1 MKQKPRWTLEMLT
14 ASLAVLCGLLVL
26 VLLIQRPTAW
36 LALLA
41 LVVLWG
47 VVVVLFRCQLRKWVA
62 RWMCGGSFEGSKL
75 QFSLEPLSQ
84 PAALLSGETVL
95 WYNAQFRTRL
105 LNGQDAL
112 VNRVQKVLPGLDLQQ
127 CRKQEGQLLT
137 LADGMWSV
145 HSSTVPGDAESM
157 TLLVLNEETALRKV
171 EAEYKASRP
180 GYLVFLVDGYDDV
193 FGDMLDSERARLL
206 EGINRTLEDMI
217 GRGSGFLRRVASGRY
232 IAVVEERQMEQFAN
246 RGYDVLDKI
255 RALDPS
261 VNLSLSIGI
270 GRGAKTLREAQD
282 MAVQALDM
290 AQGRGGDQAAEMTP
304 DGFTFYG
311 GVSHG
316 VEKRSKV
323 RSRIVADQL
332 VKLIKE
338 ADHVVIMGHR
348 MSDLD
353 AIGSA
358 EGVLRICKICD
369 VPAVIAV
376 RRDATLAGSLIDAL
390 CRAGQKDD
398 FIDPKDALPI
408 ISKRTLCIVVDTY
421 QVGLVESKDILE
433 KCGKVAVIDHHRKG
447 VGYIENPA
455 LVCHEPYSSSASE
468 LVTELLQYV
477 GERDDK
483 PNRVEAEGLLSGI
496 MLDTRD
502 FTLHTGVRTFEAA
515 AALRRYGAETER
527 VRQLFD
533 VTMVEYN
540 AKADL
545 VEKARMYKNCAISV
559 SGEVAPEARVAIAQA
574 ANDLLTIQGVDASF
588 VAVQVGTG
596 VNISARSLG
605 AVNVQVIMESLGGG
619 GHQTMAAAQLK
630 HITPEAARARIE
642 GAIDKY
648 YASQKKGRCRRK
660 INGTERITPMKQYD
674 YLIVGAGLYGAVF
687 AQEAKKAGKKCLVI
701 DKRSHIAGNIYT
713 EPVEGINVHRYGAHI
728 FHTNN
733 KAVWQYV
740 NQFAEFNRY
749 TNSPVANYH
758 GEIYNLPFNMNTFNK
773 MWGVV
778 TPAEAKAKIE
788 EQKKEA
794 GITDP
799 QNLEEQAIS
808 LVGTDIYEKL
818 IKGYT
823 GKQWGRPCTEL
834 PAFIIKRLPV
844 RFTYDDNYFNAL
856 YQGIP
861 NGGYTA
867 MVEKMLDGT
876 EVRLNVDYL
885 ADRENLNA
893 LAEKVVYTGPVD
905 AYFGY
910 RLGAL
915 QYRSV
920 RFETEVLDTDNYQ
933 GNAVV
938 NYTDAE
944 TPYTRIIEHKH
955 FEFGTQPKTV
965 ISREYSAEWK
975 KGDEPYYPVNDEK
988 NGALY
993 AEYKKLA
1000 DAEPGVI
1007 FGGRLGEYKYYD
1019 MDKVIEV
1026 ALDVAAKELK

>member
-1 MKQKPRWTLEMLT
+1 MLT
-14 ASLAVLCGLLVL
+14 ACLAILCVLLML
-26 VLLIQRPTAW
+26 VLLVQRPAIW
-36 LALLA
+36 PV
-41 LVVLWG
+41 LVVLAAAWCIG
-47 VVVVLFRCQLRKWVA
+47 MGLFRYRLRSQLA
-62 RWMCGGSFEGSKL
+62 RWVCGGDFTKSKTK
-75 QFSLEPLSQ
+75 FSLEPLSQ
-84 PAALLSGETVL
+84 PVVLLSGETVL
-95 WYNAQFRTRL
+95 WYNDQFRQRML
-105 LNGQDAL
+105 GGQDLL
-112 VNRVQKVLPGLDLQQ
+112 VSRVQKVIPGLDLQQ
-127 CRKQEGQLLT
+127 ARTQEGQQLT
-137 LADGMWSV
+137 LADGVWSA
-145 HSSTVPGDAESM
+145 HSSTVPGDAETM
-157 TLLVLNEETALRKV
+157 TLVVFNEETALRRV

-193 FGDMLDSERARLL
+193 FSDMLDSERARLL
-206 EGINRTLEDMI
+206 EGINRVLEEMI
-217 GRGSGFLRRVASGRY
+217 GRGTGFLRRVASGRY
-232 IAVVEERQMEQFAN
+232 IAVVEERQLEQFAK

-376 RRDATLAGSLIDAL
+376 RRDATLASSLINAL
-390 CRAGQKDD
+390 VAAGQEDD
-398 FIDPKDALPI
+398 FIDPKGALPI

-421 QVGLVESKDILE
+421 QVNLVESKEILE

-447 VGYIENPA
+447 VGFIENPA

-483 PNRVEAEGLLSGI
+483 PNRVEAEGLLAGI

-545 VEKARMYKNCAISV
+545 VEAAQMYKNCAVSV
-559 SGEVAPEARVAIAQA
+559 SGEVPPEARVAIAQA
-574 ANDLLTIQGVDASF
+574 ANDLLTIQNVEASF

-630 HITPEAARARIE
+630 HITPEAARARIQT
-642 GAIDKY
+642 AIDQY
-648 YASQKKGRCRRK
+648 RESQKK
-660 INGTERITPMKQYD
+660 TSSE
-674 YLIVGAGLYGAVF
+674 
-687 AQEAKKAGKKCLVI
+687 
-701 DKRSHIAGNIYT
+701 
-713 EPVEGINVHRYGAHI
+713 
-728 FHTNN
+728 
-733 KAVWQYV
+733 
-740 NQFAEFNRY
+740 
-749 TNSPVANYH
+749 
-758 GEIYNLPFNMNTFNK
+758 
-773 MWGVV
+773 
-778 TPAEAKAKIE
+778 
-788 EQKKEA
+788 
-794 GITDP
+794 
-799 QNLEEQAIS
+799 
-808 LVGTDIYEKL
+808 
-818 IKGYT
+818 
-823 GKQWGRPCTEL
+823 
-834 PAFIIKRLPV
+834 
-844 RFTYDDNYFNAL
+844 
-856 YQGIP
+856 
-861 NGGYTA
+861 
-867 MVEKMLDGT
+867 
-876 EVRLNVDYL
+876 
-885 ADRENLNA
+885 
-893 LAEKVVYTGPVD
+893 
-905 AYFGY
+905 
-910 RLGAL
+910 
-915 QYRSV
+915 
-920 RFETEVLDTDNYQ
+920 
-933 GNAVV
+933 
-938 NYTDAE
+938 
-944 TPYTRIIEHKH
+944 
-955 FEFGTQPKTV
+955 
-965 ISREYSAEWK
+965 
-975 KGDEPYYPVNDEK
+975 
-988 NGALY
+988 
-993 AEYKKLA
+993 A
-1000 DAEPGVI
+1000 DAEP
-1007 FGGRLGEYKYYD
+1007 KKKD
-1019 MDKVIEV
+1019 TQP
-1026 ALDVAAKELK
+1026 

>member
-1 MKQKPRWTLEMLT
+1 MKHKPRWTLEMLT
-14 ASLAVLCGLLVL
+14 VSLAVLCALLTL
-26 VLLIQRPTAW
+26 ALLFQRPGIW
-36 LALLA
+36 VVLLA
-41 LVVLWG
+41 LVILWG
-47 VVVVLFRCQLRKWVA
+47 VCMVMFRYKLR
-62 RWMCGGSFEGSKL
+62 RWMAQWVCGGTFEKSKTR
-75 QFSLEPLSQ
+75 FSLEQLSQ

-95 WYNAQFRTRL
+95 WYNEQFRVRILGGVDVLTS
-105 LNGQDAL
+105 
-112 VNRVQKVLPGLDLQQ
+112 RVQKVLPGLDLQQ
-127 CRKQEGQLLT
+127 CRQQSGQLLT
-137 LADGMWSV
+137 FSDGAWSV

-157 TLLVLNEETALRKV
+157 TLLVLNEETALRRI

-206 EGINRTLEDMI
+206 EGINRILEDMI
-217 GRGSGFLRRVASGRY
+217 GRGNGFLRRVASGRY

-323 RSRIVADQL
+323 RSRFVADQL
-332 VKLIKE
+332 VKLITE

-390 CRAGQKDD
+390 CAAGQRDD

-408 ISKRTLCIVVDTY
+408 ISKHTLCIVVDTY
-421 QVGLVESKDILE
+421 QVGLVESKEILE

-496 MLDTRD
+496 MLDTQD

-540 AKADL
+540 AKSAL
-545 VEKARMYKNCAISV
+545 VEAAKMYRNCAISV
-559 SGEVAPEARVAIAQA
+559 GSEVPPEARVAVAQA
-574 ANDLLTIQGVDASF
+574 ANDLLRIQGVDASF
-588 VAVQVGTG
+588 VAVQAGSG
-596 VNISARSLG
+596 MNISARSLG

-619 GHQTMAAAQLK
+619 GHQTMAAAQLR
-630 HITPEAARARIE
+630 HITAQAARARIE
-642 GAIDKY
+642 TAIDNY
-648 YASQKKGRCRRK
+648 YASQKKS
-660 INGTERITPMKQYD
+660 
-674 YLIVGAGLYGAVF
+674 AV
-687 AQEAKKAGKKCLVI
+687 E
-701 DKRSHIAGNIYT
+701 D
-713 EPVEGINVHRYGAHI
+713 
-728 FHTNN
+728 N
-733 KAVWQYV
+733 K
-740 NQFAEFNRY
+740 
-749 TNSPVANYH
+749 H
-758 GEIYNLPFNMNTFNK
+758 
-773 MWGVV
+773 
-778 TPAEAKAKIE
+778 
-788 EQKKEA
+788 
-794 GITDP
+794 
-799 QNLEEQAIS
+799 
-808 LVGTDIYEKL
+808 
-818 IKGYT
+818 
-823 GKQWGRPCTEL
+823 
-834 PAFIIKRLPV
+834 
-844 RFTYDDNYFNAL
+844 
-856 YQGIP
+856 
-861 NGGYTA
+861 
-867 MVEKMLDGT
+867 
-876 EVRLNVDYL
+876 
-885 ADRENLNA
+885 
-893 LAEKVVYTGPVD
+893 
-905 AYFGY
+905 
-910 RLGAL
+910 
-915 QYRSV
+915 
-920 RFETEVLDTDNYQ
+920 
-933 GNAVV
+933 
-938 NYTDAE
+938 
-944 TPYTRIIEHKH
+944 
-955 FEFGTQPKTV
+955 
-965 ISREYSAEWK
+965 
-975 KGDEPYYPVNDEK
+975 
-988 NGALY
+988 
-993 AEYKKLA
+993 
-1000 DAEPGVI
+1000 
-1007 FGGRLGEYKYYD
+1007 
-1019 MDKVIEV
+1019 
-1026 ALDVAAKELK
+1026 

>member
-1 MKQKPRWTLEMLT
+1 MLT
-14 ASLAVLCGLLVL
+14 ACLAILCVLLML
-26 VLLIQRPTAW
+26 VLLVQRPAIW
-36 LALLA
+36 PV
-41 LVVLWG
+41 LVVLAAAWCIG
-47 VVVVLFRCQLRKWVA
+47 MGLFRYRLRSQLA
-62 RWMCGGSFEGSKL
+62 RWVCGGDFTKSKTK
-75 QFSLEPLSQ
+75 FSLEPLSQ
-84 PAALLSGETVL
+84 PVVLLSGETVL
-95 WYNAQFRTRL
+95 WYNDQFRQRML
-105 LNGQDAL
+105 GGQDLL
-112 VNRVQKVLPGLDLQQ
+112 VSRVQKVIPGLDLQQ
-127 CRKQEGQLLT
+127 ARTQEGQQLT
-137 LADGMWSV
+137 LADGVWSA
-145 HSSTVPGDAESM
+145 HSSTVPGDAETM
-157 TLLVLNEETALRKV
+157 TLVVFNEETALRRV

-193 FGDMLDSERARLL
+193 FSDMLDSERARLL
-206 EGINRTLEDMI
+206 EGINRVLEEMI
-217 GRGSGFLRRVASGRY
+217 GRGTGCLRRVASGRY
-232 IAVVEERQMEQFAN
+232 IAVVEERQLEQFAK

-376 RRDATLAGSLIDAL
+376 RRDATLASSLINAL
-390 CRAGQKDD
+390 VAAGQEDD
-398 FIDPKDALPI
+398 FIDPKGALPI

-421 QVGLVESKDILE
+421 QVNLVESKEILE

-447 VGYIENPA
+447 VGFIENPA

-483 PNRVEAEGLLSGI
+483 PNRVEAEGLLAGI

-545 VEKARMYKNCAISV
+545 VEAAQMYKNCAVSV
-559 SGEVAPEARVAIAQA
+559 SGEVPPEARVAIAQA
-574 ANDLLTIQGVDASF
+574 ANDLLTIQNVEASF

-630 HITPEAARARIE
+630 HITPEAARARIQT
-642 GAIDKY
+642 AIDQY
-648 YASQKKGRCRRK
+648 RESQKK
-660 INGTERITPMKQYD
+660 T
-674 YLIVGAGLYGAVF
+674 
-687 AQEAKKAGKKCLVI
+687 
-701 DKRSHIAGNIYT
+701 S
-713 EPVEGINVHRYGAHI
+713 
-728 FHTNN
+728 
-733 KAVWQYV
+733 
-740 NQFAEFNRY
+740 
-749 TNSPVANYH
+749 S
-758 GEIYNLPFNMNTFNK
+758 
-773 MWGVV
+773 
-778 TPAEAKAKIE
+778 
-788 EQKKEA
+788 EA
-794 GITDP
+794 G
-799 QNLEEQAIS
+799 
-808 LVGTDIYEKL
+808 
-818 IKGYT
+818 
-823 GKQWGRPCTEL
+823 
-834 PAFIIKRLPV
+834 
-844 RFTYDDNYFNAL
+844 
-856 YQGIP
+856 
-861 NGGYTA
+861 
-867 MVEKMLDGT
+867 
-876 EVRLNVDYL
+876 
-885 ADRENLNA
+885 
-893 LAEKVVYTGPVD
+893 
-905 AYFGY
+905 
-910 RLGAL
+910 
-915 QYRSV
+915 
-920 RFETEVLDTDNYQ
+920 
-933 GNAVV
+933 
-938 NYTDAE
+938 
-944 TPYTRIIEHKH
+944 
-955 FEFGTQPKTV
+955 
-965 ISREYSAEWK
+965 
-975 KGDEPYYPVNDEK
+975 
-988 NGALY
+988 
-993 AEYKKLA
+993 
-1000 DAEPGVI
+1000 AEP
-1007 FGGRLGEYKYYD
+1007 KKKD
-1019 MDKVIEV
+1019 NKP
-1026 ALDVAAKELK
+1026 

>member
-1 MKQKPRWTLEMLT
+1 MLT
-14 ASLAVLCGLLVL
+14 ACLAILCVLLML
-26 VLLIQRPTAW
+26 VLLVQRPAIW
-36 LALLA
+36 PV
-41 LVVLWG
+41 LVVLATAWCIG
-47 VVVVLFRCQLRKWVA
+47 MGLFRYRLRSQLA
-62 RWMCGGSFEGSKL
+62 RWVCGGDFTKSKTK
-75 QFSLEPLSQ
+75 FSLEPLSQ
-84 PAALLSGETVL
+84 PVVLLSGETVL
-95 WYNAQFRTRL
+95 WYNDQFRQRML
-105 LNGQDAL
+105 GGQDLL
-112 VNRVQKVLPGLDLQQ
+112 VSRVQKVIPGLDLQQ
-127 CRKQEGQLLT
+127 ARTQEGQQLT
-137 LADGMWSV
+137 LADGVWSA
-145 HSSTVPGDAESM
+145 HSSTVPGDAETM
-157 TLLVLNEETALRKV
+157 TLVVFNEETALRRV

-193 FGDMLDSERARLL
+193 FSDMLDSERARLL
-206 EGINRTLEDMI
+206 EGINRVLEEMI
-217 GRGSGFLRRVASGRY
+217 GRGTGFLRRVASGRY
-232 IAVVEERQMEQFAN
+232 IAVVEERQLEQFAK

-376 RRDATLAGSLIDAL
+376 RRDATLASSLINAL
-390 CRAGQKDD
+390 VAAGQEDD
-398 FIDPKDALPI
+398 FIDPKGALPI

-421 QVGLVESKDILE
+421 QVNLVESKEILE

-447 VGYIENPA
+447 VGFIENPA

-483 PNRVEAEGLLSGI
+483 PNRVEAEGLLAGI

-545 VEKARMYKNCAISV
+545 VEAAQMYKNCAVSV
-559 SGEVAPEARVAIAQA
+559 SGEVPPEARVAIAQA
-574 ANDLLTIQGVDASF
+574 ANDLLTIQNVEASF

-630 HITPEAARARIE
+630 HITPEAARARIQT
-642 GAIDKY
+642 AIDQY
-648 YASQKKGRCRRK
+648 RESQKK
-660 INGTERITPMKQYD
+660 TSSE
-674 YLIVGAGLYGAVF
+674 
-687 AQEAKKAGKKCLVI
+687 
-701 DKRSHIAGNIYT
+701 
-713 EPVEGINVHRYGAHI
+713 
-728 FHTNN
+728 
-733 KAVWQYV
+733 
-740 NQFAEFNRY
+740 
-749 TNSPVANYH
+749 
-758 GEIYNLPFNMNTFNK
+758 
-773 MWGVV
+773 
-778 TPAEAKAKIE
+778 
-788 EQKKEA
+788 
-794 GITDP
+794 
-799 QNLEEQAIS
+799 
-808 LVGTDIYEKL
+808 
-818 IKGYT
+818 
-823 GKQWGRPCTEL
+823 
-834 PAFIIKRLPV
+834 
-844 RFTYDDNYFNAL
+844 
-856 YQGIP
+856 
-861 NGGYTA
+861 
-867 MVEKMLDGT
+867 
-876 EVRLNVDYL
+876 
-885 ADRENLNA
+885 
-893 LAEKVVYTGPVD
+893 
-905 AYFGY
+905 
-910 RLGAL
+910 
-915 QYRSV
+915 
-920 RFETEVLDTDNYQ
+920 
-933 GNAVV
+933 
-938 NYTDAE
+938 
-944 TPYTRIIEHKH
+944 
-955 FEFGTQPKTV
+955 
-965 ISREYSAEWK
+965 
-975 KGDEPYYPVNDEK
+975 
-988 NGALY
+988 
-993 AEYKKLA
+993 A
-1000 DAEPGVI
+1000 DAEP
-1007 FGGRLGEYKYYD
+1007 KKKD
-1019 MDKVIEV
+1019 NKP
-1026 ALDVAAKELK
+1026 

>member
-1 MKQKPRWTLEMLT
+1 MLT

-376 RRDATLAGSLIDAL
+376 RRDATLAGSLINAL
-390 CRAGQKDD
+390 IAAGQEDD
-398 FIDPKDALPI
+398 FIDPKGALPI
-408 ISKRTLCIVVDTY
+408 ISQRTLCIVVDTY
-421 QVGLVESKDILE
+421 QLGLVESREILE

-447 VGYIENPA
+447 VGFIEKA
-455 LVCHEPYSSSASE
+455 DLVCHEPYASSASE
-468 LVTELLQYV
+468 LVTEFLQYV
-477 GERDDK
+477 GDRDDK
-483 PNRVEAEGLLSGI
+483 PNRIEAEGLLSGI

-515 AALRRYGAETER
+515 AALRRYGAETEH

-533 VTMVEYN
+533 VSMVEYTT
-540 AKADL
+540 KAML
-545 VEKARMYKNCAISV
+545 VSEAQMYRGCAITV

-574 ANDLLTIQGVDASF
+574 ANDLLTIQNVEASF
-588 VAVQVGTG
+588 VAVQVGGG

-605 AVNVQVIMESLGGG
+605 AVNVQVIMEALGGG

-630 HITPEAARARIE
+630 HITPEAARSRIQT
-642 GAIDKY
+642 AIDQY
-648 YASQKKGRCRRK
+648 REAQKKS
-660 INGTERITPMKQYD
+660 
-674 YLIVGAGLYGAVF
+674 GLESG
-687 AQEAKKAGKKCLVI
+687 
-701 DKRSHIAGNIYT
+701 S
-713 EPVEGINVHRYGAHI
+713 
-728 FHTNN
+728 
-733 KAVWQYV
+733 
-740 NQFAEFNRY
+740 
-749 TNSPVANYH
+749 
-758 GEIYNLPFNMNTFNK
+758 
-773 MWGVV
+773 
-778 TPAEAKAKIE
+778 
-788 EQKKEA
+788 EQKKK
-794 GITDP
+794 D
-799 QNLEEQAIS
+799 
-808 LVGTDIYEKL
+808 
-818 IKGYT
+818 
-823 GKQWGRPCTEL
+823 KQ
-834 PAFIIKRLPV
+834 
-844 RFTYDDNYFNAL
+844 
-856 YQGIP
+856 
-861 NGGYTA
+861 
-867 MVEKMLDGT
+867 
-876 EVRLNVDYL
+876 
-885 ADRENLNA
+885 
-893 LAEKVVYTGPVD
+893 
-905 AYFGY
+905 
-910 RLGAL
+910 
-915 QYRSV
+915 
-920 RFETEVLDTDNYQ
+920 
-933 GNAVV
+933 
-938 NYTDAE
+938 
-944 TPYTRIIEHKH
+944 
-955 FEFGTQPKTV
+955 
-965 ISREYSAEWK
+965 
-975 KGDEPYYPVNDEK
+975 
-988 NGALY
+988 
-993 AEYKKLA
+993 
-1000 DAEPGVI
+1000 
-1007 FGGRLGEYKYYD
+1007 
-1019 MDKVIEV
+1019 
-1026 ALDVAAKELK
+1026 

>member
-1 MKQKPRWTLEMLT
+1 MLT
-14 ASLAVLCGLLVL
+14 ACLAILCVLLML
-26 VLLIQRPTAW
+26 VLLVQRPAIW
-36 LALLA
+36 PV
-41 LVVLWG
+41 LVVLATAWCIG
-47 VVVVLFRCQLRKWVA
+47 MGLFRYRLRSQLA
-62 RWMCGGSFEGSKL
+62 RWVCGGDFTKSKTK
-75 QFSLEPLSQ
+75 FSLEPLSQ
-84 PAALLSGETVL
+84 PVVLLSGETVL
-95 WYNAQFRTRL
+95 WYNDQFRQRML
-105 LNGQDAL
+105 GGQDLL
-112 VNRVQKVLPGLDLQQ
+112 VSRVQKVIPGLDLQQ
-127 CRKQEGQLLT
+127 ARTQEGQQLT
-137 LADGMWSV
+137 LADGVWSA
-145 HSSTVPGDAESM
+145 HSSTVPGDAETM
-157 TLLVLNEETALRKV
+157 TLVVFNEETALRRV

-193 FGDMLDSERARLL
+193 FSDMLDSERARLL
-206 EGINRTLEDMI
+206 EGINRVLEEMI
-217 GRGSGFLRRVASGRY
+217 GRGTGFLRRVASGRY
-232 IAVVEERQMEQFAN
+232 IAVVEERQLEQFAK

-376 RRDATLAGSLIDAL
+376 RRDATLASSLINAL
-390 CRAGQKDD
+390 AAAGQEDD
-398 FIDPKDALPI
+398 FIDPKGALPI

-421 QVGLVESKDILE
+421 QVNLVESKEILE

-447 VGYIENPA
+447 VGFIENPA

-483 PNRVEAEGLLSGI
+483 PNRVEAEGLLAGI

-545 VEKARMYKNCAISV
+545 VEAAQMYKNCAVSV
-559 SGEVAPEARVAIAQA
+559 SGEVPPEARVAIAQA
-574 ANDLLTIQGVDASF
+574 ANDLLTIQNVEASF

-630 HITPEAARARIE
+630 HITPEAARARIQT
-642 GAIDKY
+642 AIDQY
-648 YASQKKGRCRRK
+648 RESQKK
-660 INGTERITPMKQYD
+660 TSS
-674 YLIVGAGLYGAVF
+674 
-687 AQEAKKAGKKCLVI
+687 EA
-701 DKRSHIAGNIYT
+701 N
-713 EPVEGINVHRYGAHI
+713 
-728 FHTNN
+728 
-733 KAVWQYV
+733 
-740 NQFAEFNRY
+740 
-749 TNSPVANYH
+749 
-758 GEIYNLPFNMNTFNK
+758 
-773 MWGVV
+773 
-778 TPAEAKAKIE
+778 
-788 EQKKEA
+788 
-794 GITDP
+794 
-799 QNLEEQAIS
+799 
-808 LVGTDIYEKL
+808 
-818 IKGYT
+818 
-823 GKQWGRPCTEL
+823 
-834 PAFIIKRLPV
+834 
-844 RFTYDDNYFNAL
+844 
-856 YQGIP
+856 
-861 NGGYTA
+861 
-867 MVEKMLDGT
+867 
-876 EVRLNVDYL
+876 
-885 ADRENLNA
+885 
-893 LAEKVVYTGPVD
+893 
-905 AYFGY
+905 
-910 RLGAL
+910 
-915 QYRSV
+915 
-920 RFETEVLDTDNYQ
+920 
-933 GNAVV
+933 
-938 NYTDAE
+938 
-944 TPYTRIIEHKH
+944 
-955 FEFGTQPKTV
+955 
-965 ISREYSAEWK
+965 
-975 KGDEPYYPVNDEK
+975 
-988 NGALY
+988 
-993 AEYKKLA
+993 
-1000 DAEPGVI
+1000 AEP
-1007 FGGRLGEYKYYD
+1007 KKKD
-1019 MDKVIEV
+1019 NKP
-1026 ALDVAAKELK
+1026 

>member
-1 MKQKPRWTLEMLT
+1 MLT
-14 ASLAVLCGLLVL
+14 ACLAILCVLLML
-26 VLLIQRPTAW
+26 VLLVQRPAIW
-36 LALLA
+36 PV
-41 LVVLWG
+41 LVVLAAAWCIG
-47 VVVVLFRCQLRKWVA
+47 MGLFRYRLRSQLA
-62 RWMCGGSFEGSKL
+62 RWVCGGDFTKSKTK
-75 QFSLEPLSQ
+75 FSLEPLSQ
-84 PAALLSGETVL
+84 PVVLLSGETVL
-95 WYNAQFRTRL
+95 WYNDQFRQRML
-105 LNGQDAL
+105 GGQDLL
-112 VNRVQKVLPGLDLQQ
+112 VSRVQKVIPGLDLQQ
-127 CRKQEGQLLT
+127 ARTQEGQQLT
-137 LADGMWSV
+137 LADGVWSA
-145 HSSTVPGDAESM
+145 HSSTVPGDAETM
-157 TLLVLNEETALRKV
+157 TLVVFNEETALRRV

-193 FGDMLDSERARLL
+193 FSDMLDSERARLL
-206 EGINRTLEDMI
+206 EGINRVLEEMI
-217 GRGSGFLRRVASGRY
+217 GRGTGFLRRVASGRY
-232 IAVVEERQMEQFAN
+232 IAVVEERQLEQFAK

-376 RRDATLAGSLIDAL
+376 RRDATLASSLINAL
-390 CRAGQKDD
+390 VAAGQEDD
-398 FIDPKDALPI
+398 FIDPKGALPI

-421 QVGLVESKDILE
+421 QVNLVESKEILE

-447 VGYIENPA
+447 VGFIENPA

-483 PNRVEAEGLLSGI
+483 PNRVEAEGLLAGI

-545 VEKARMYKNCAISV
+545 VEAAQMYKNCAVSV
-559 SGEVAPEARVAIAQA
+559 SGEVPPEARVAIAQA
-574 ANDLLTIQGVDASF
+574 ANDLLTIQNVEASF

-630 HITPEAARARIE
+630 HITPEAARARIQT
-642 GAIDKY
+642 AIDQY
-648 YASQKKGRCRRK
+648 RESQKKTSSEA
-660 INGTERITPMKQYD
+660 GTETRKKDKQ
-674 YLIVGAGLYGAVF
+674 
-687 AQEAKKAGKKCLVI
+687 
-701 DKRSHIAGNIYT
+701 S
-713 EPVEGINVHRYGAHI
+713 
-728 FHTNN
+728 
-733 KAVWQYV
+733 
-740 NQFAEFNRY
+740 
-749 TNSPVANYH
+749 
-758 GEIYNLPFNMNTFNK
+758 
-773 MWGVV
+773 
-778 TPAEAKAKIE
+778 
-788 EQKKEA
+788 
-794 GITDP
+794 
-799 QNLEEQAIS
+799 
-808 LVGTDIYEKL
+808 
-818 IKGYT
+818 
-823 GKQWGRPCTEL
+823 
-834 PAFIIKRLPV
+834 
-844 RFTYDDNYFNAL
+844 
-856 YQGIP
+856 
-861 NGGYTA
+861 
-867 MVEKMLDGT
+867 
-876 EVRLNVDYL
+876 
-885 ADRENLNA
+885 
-893 LAEKVVYTGPVD
+893 
-905 AYFGY
+905 
-910 RLGAL
+910 
-915 QYRSV
+915 
-920 RFETEVLDTDNYQ
+920 
-933 GNAVV
+933 
-938 NYTDAE
+938 
-944 TPYTRIIEHKH
+944 
-955 FEFGTQPKTV
+955 
-965 ISREYSAEWK
+965 
-975 KGDEPYYPVNDEK
+975 
-988 NGALY
+988 
-993 AEYKKLA
+993 
-1000 DAEPGVI
+1000 
-1007 FGGRLGEYKYYD
+1007 
-1019 MDKVIEV
+1019 
-1026 ALDVAAKELK
+1026 

>member
-1 MKQKPRWTLEMLT
+1 MLT
-14 ASLAVLCGLLVL
+14 ACLAILCVLLML
-26 VLLIQRPTAW
+26 VLLVQRPAIW
-36 LALLA
+36 PV
-41 LVVLWG
+41 LVVLAAAWCIG
-47 VVVVLFRCQLRKWVA
+47 MGLFRYRLRSQLA
-62 RWMCGGSFEGSKL
+62 RWVCGGDFTKSKTK
-75 QFSLEPLSQ
+75 FSLEPLSQ
-84 PAALLSGETVL
+84 PVVLLSGETVL
-95 WYNAQFRTRL
+95 WYNDQFRQRML
-105 LNGQDAL
+105 GGQDLL
-112 VNRVQKVLPGLDLQQ
+112 VSRVQKVIPGLDLQQ
-127 CRKQEGQLLT
+127 ARTQEGQQLT
-137 LADGMWSV
+137 LADGVWSA
-145 HSSTVPGDAESM
+145 HSSTVPGDAETM
-157 TLLVLNEETALRKV
+157 TLVVFNEETALRRV

-193 FGDMLDSERARLL
+193 FSDMLDSERARLL
-206 EGINRTLEDMI
+206 EGINRVLEEMI
-217 GRGSGFLRRVASGRY
+217 GRGTGFLRRVASGRY
-232 IAVVEERQMEQFAN
+232 IAVVEERQLEQFAK

-376 RRDATLAGSLIDAL
+376 RRDATLASSLINAL
-390 CRAGQKDD
+390 VAAGQEDD
-398 FIDPKDALPI
+398 FIDPKGALPI

-421 QVGLVESKDILE
+421 QVNLVESKEILE

-447 VGYIENPA
+447 VGCIENPA

-483 PNRVEAEGLLSGI
+483 PNRVEAEGLLAGI

-545 VEKARMYKNCAISV
+545 VEAAQMYKNCAVSV
-559 SGEVAPEARVAIAQA
+559 SGEVPPEARVAIAQA
-574 ANDLLTIQGVDASF
+574 ANDLLTIQNVEASF

-630 HITPEAARARIE
+630 HITPEAARARIQT
-642 GAIDKY
+642 AIDQY
-648 YASQKKGRCRRK
+648 RESQKK
-660 INGTERITPMKQYD
+660 TSS
-674 YLIVGAGLYGAVF
+674 
-687 AQEAKKAGKKCLVI
+687 EA
-701 DKRSHIAGNIYT
+701 N
-713 EPVEGINVHRYGAHI
+713 
-728 FHTNN
+728 
-733 KAVWQYV
+733 
-740 NQFAEFNRY
+740 
-749 TNSPVANYH
+749 
-758 GEIYNLPFNMNTFNK
+758 
-773 MWGVV
+773 
-778 TPAEAKAKIE
+778 
-788 EQKKEA
+788 
-794 GITDP
+794 
-799 QNLEEQAIS
+799 
-808 LVGTDIYEKL
+808 
-818 IKGYT
+818 
-823 GKQWGRPCTEL
+823 
-834 PAFIIKRLPV
+834 
-844 RFTYDDNYFNAL
+844 
-856 YQGIP
+856 
-861 NGGYTA
+861 
-867 MVEKMLDGT
+867 
-876 EVRLNVDYL
+876 
-885 ADRENLNA
+885 
-893 LAEKVVYTGPVD
+893 
-905 AYFGY
+905 
-910 RLGAL
+910 
-915 QYRSV
+915 
-920 RFETEVLDTDNYQ
+920 
-933 GNAVV
+933 
-938 NYTDAE
+938 
-944 TPYTRIIEHKH
+944 
-955 FEFGTQPKTV
+955 
-965 ISREYSAEWK
+965 
-975 KGDEPYYPVNDEK
+975 
-988 NGALY
+988 
-993 AEYKKLA
+993 
-1000 DAEPGVI
+1000 AEP
-1007 FGGRLGEYKYYD
+1007 KKKD
-1019 MDKVIEV
+1019 NKP
-1026 ALDVAAKELK
+1026 

>member
-1 MKQKPRWTLEMLT
+1 MLI
-14 ASLAVLCGLLVL
+14 AALAVLCALLVL
-26 VLLIQRPTAW
+26 VLLVQRPAIW
-36 LALLA
+36 PV
-41 LVVLWG
+41 LVVLAVLWFALFG
-47 VVVVLFRCQLRKWVA
+47 VFRYRVRSWVA
-62 RWMCGGSFEGSKL
+62 RWVCGGSFEKSKT

-95 WYNAQFRTRL
+95 WYNTEFRTRL
-105 LNGQDAL
+105 MKGEAL
-112 VNRVQKVLPGLDLQQ
+112 LVPRVQKVLPGLDLQEA
-127 CRKQEGQLLT
+127 RKVSGQLLN
-137 LADGMWSV
+137 LADGVWSA
-145 HSSTVPGDAESM
+145 HSSTVPGEAESM

-193 FGDMLDSERARLL
+193 FSDMLDSERARLL
-206 EGINRTLEDMI
+206 EGINRVLEDMI
-217 GRGSGFLRRVASGRY
+217 GRGTGFLRRVASGRY
-232 IAVVEERQMEQFAN
+232 IAVVEERQLEQFAK

-261 VNLSLSIGI
+261 VNLSISIGI

-353 AIGSA
+353 AIGAA

-376 RRDATLAGSLIDAL
+376 RRDATLAGSLINAL
-390 CRAGQKDD
+390 VAAGQEDD
-398 FIDPKDALPI
+398 FIDPKGALPI
-408 ISKRTLCIVVDTY
+408 ISQRTLCIIVDTY
-421 QVGLVESKDILE
+421 QLGLVESREILE

-447 VGYIENPA
+447 VGFIENPA

-477 GERDDK
+477 GTRDDK

-540 AKADL
+540 AKAAL
-545 VEKARMYKNCAISV
+545 VEAAQMYKGCAISV
-559 SGEVAPEARVAIAQA
+559 GGELAPEARVAVAQA

-630 HITPEAARARIE
+630 HITPEAARARIQT
-642 GAIDKY
+642 AIDQY
-648 YASQKKGRCRRK
+648 RESQKKSAPD
-660 INGTERITPMKQYD
+660 T
-674 YLIVGAGLYGAVF
+674 
-687 AQEAKKAGKKCLVI
+687 KK
-701 DKRSHIAGNIYT
+701 
-713 EPVEGINVHRYGAHI
+713 
-728 FHTNN
+728 
-733 KAVWQYV
+733 
-740 NQFAEFNRY
+740 
-749 TNSPVANYH
+749 
-758 GEIYNLPFNMNTFNK
+758 
-773 MWGVV
+773 
-778 TPAEAKAKIE
+778 
-788 EQKKEA
+788 
-794 GITDP
+794 
-799 QNLEEQAIS
+799 
-808 LVGTDIYEKL
+808 
-818 IKGYT
+818 
-823 GKQWGRPCTEL
+823 
-834 PAFIIKRLPV
+834 
-844 RFTYDDNYFNAL
+844 
-856 YQGIP
+856 
-861 NGGYTA
+861 
-867 MVEKMLDGT
+867 
-876 EVRLNVDYL
+876 
-885 ADRENLNA
+885 
-893 LAEKVVYTGPVD
+893 
-905 AYFGY
+905 
-910 RLGAL
+910 
-915 QYRSV
+915 
-920 RFETEVLDTDNYQ
+920 
-933 GNAVV
+933 
-938 NYTDAE
+938 
-944 TPYTRIIEHKH
+944 
-955 FEFGTQPKTV
+955 
-965 ISREYSAEWK
+965 
-975 KGDEPYYPVNDEK
+975 
-988 NGALY
+988 
-993 AEYKKLA
+993 
-1000 DAEPGVI
+1000 
-1007 FGGRLGEYKYYD
+1007 
-1019 MDKVIEV
+1019 
-1026 ALDVAAKELK
+1026 

>member
-1 MKQKPRWTLEMLT
+1 MLT
-14 ASLAVLCGLLVL
+14 ACLAILCVLLML
-26 VLLIQRPTAW
+26 VLLVQRPAIW
-36 LALLA
+36 PV
-41 LVVLWG
+41 LVVLAAAWCIG
-47 VVVVLFRCQLRKWVA
+47 MGLFRYRLRSQLA
-62 RWMCGGSFEGSKL
+62 RWVCGGDFTKSKTK
-75 QFSLEPLSQ
+75 FSLEPLSQ
-84 PAALLSGETVL
+84 PVVLLSGETVL
-95 WYNAQFRTRL
+95 WYNDQFRQRML
-105 LNGQDAL
+105 GGQDLL
-112 VNRVQKVLPGLDLQQ
+112 VSRVQKVIPGLDLQQ
-127 CRKQEGQLLT
+127 ARTQEGQQLT
-137 LADGMWSV
+137 LADGVWSA
-145 HSSTVPGDAESM
+145 HSSTVPGDAETM
-157 TLLVLNEETALRKV
+157 TLVVFNEETALRRV

-193 FGDMLDSERARLL
+193 FSDMLDSERARLL
-206 EGINRTLEDMI
+206 EGINRVLEEMI
-217 GRGSGFLRRVASGRY
+217 GRGTGFLRRVASGRY
-232 IAVVEERQMEQFAN
+232 IAVVEERQLEQFSK

-376 RRDATLAGSLIDAL
+376 RRDATLASSLINAL
-390 CRAGQKDD
+390 VAAGQEDD
-398 FIDPKDALPI
+398 FIDPKGALPI

-421 QVGLVESKDILE
+421 QVNLVESKEILE

-447 VGYIENPA
+447 VGFIENPA

-483 PNRVEAEGLLSGI
+483 PNRVEAEGLLAGI

-545 VEKARMYKNCAISV
+545 VEAAQMYKNCAVSV
-559 SGEVAPEARVAIAQA
+559 SGEVPPEARVAIAQA
-574 ANDLLTIQGVDASF
+574 ANDLLTIQNVEASF

-630 HITPEAARARIE
+630 HITPEAARARIQT
-642 GAIDKY
+642 AIDQY
-648 YASQKKGRCRRK
+648 RESQKK
-660 INGTERITPMKQYD
+660 TSSE
-674 YLIVGAGLYGAVF
+674 
-687 AQEAKKAGKKCLVI
+687 
-701 DKRSHIAGNIYT
+701 
-713 EPVEGINVHRYGAHI
+713 
-728 FHTNN
+728 
-733 KAVWQYV
+733 
-740 NQFAEFNRY
+740 
-749 TNSPVANYH
+749 
-758 GEIYNLPFNMNTFNK
+758 
-773 MWGVV
+773 
-778 TPAEAKAKIE
+778 
-788 EQKKEA
+788 
-794 GITDP
+794 
-799 QNLEEQAIS
+799 
-808 LVGTDIYEKL
+808 
-818 IKGYT
+818 
-823 GKQWGRPCTEL
+823 
-834 PAFIIKRLPV
+834 
-844 RFTYDDNYFNAL
+844 
-856 YQGIP
+856 
-861 NGGYTA
+861 
-867 MVEKMLDGT
+867 
-876 EVRLNVDYL
+876 
-885 ADRENLNA
+885 
-893 LAEKVVYTGPVD
+893 
-905 AYFGY
+905 
-910 RLGAL
+910 
-915 QYRSV
+915 
-920 RFETEVLDTDNYQ
+920 
-933 GNAVV
+933 
-938 NYTDAE
+938 
-944 TPYTRIIEHKH
+944 
-955 FEFGTQPKTV
+955 
-965 ISREYSAEWK
+965 
-975 KGDEPYYPVNDEK
+975 
-988 NGALY
+988 
-993 AEYKKLA
+993 A
-1000 DAEPGVI
+1000 DAEP
-1007 FGGRLGEYKYYD
+1007 KKKD
-1019 MDKVIEV
+1019 NKP
-1026 ALDVAAKELK
+1026 

>member
-1 MKQKPRWTLEMLT
+1 MLT
-14 ASLAVLCGLLVL
+14 ISLAVLCALLTL
-26 VLLIQRPTAW
+26 VLLFQRPGIW
-36 LALLA
+36 VVLLA
-41 LVVLWG
+41 LVILWG
-47 VVVVLFRCQLRKWVA
+47 VCMVMFRYKLRRWMA
-62 RWMCGGSFEGSKL
+62 RWVCGGTFEKSKTK
-75 QFSLEPLSQ
+75 FSLEQLSQ
-84 PAALLSGETVL
+84 PAAMLSGETVL
-95 WYNAQFRTRL
+95 WYNEQFRVRILGGVDVLTS
-105 LNGQDAL
+105 
-112 VNRVQKVLPGLDLQQ
+112 RVQKVLPGLDLQQ
-127 CRKQEGQLLT
+127 CRQQSGQLLT
-137 LADGMWSV
+137 FSDGAWSV

-157 TLLVLNEETALRKV
+157 TLLVLNEETALRRI

-206 EGINRTLEDMI
+206 EGINRILEDMI
-217 GRGSGFLRRVASGRY
+217 GRGNGFLRRVASGRY

-323 RSRIVADQL
+323 RSRFVADQL

-390 CRAGQKDD
+390 CAAGQRDD

-421 QVGLVESKDILE
+421 QVGLVESKEILE

-496 MLDTRD
+496 MLDTQD

-540 AKADL
+540 AKSAL
-545 VEKARMYKNCAISV
+545 VEAAKMYRNCAISV
-559 SGEVAPEARVAIAQA
+559 GGEVPPEARVAVAQA
-574 ANDLLTIQGVDASF
+574 ANDLLRIQGVDASF
-588 VAVQVGTG
+588 VAVQVGNG
-596 VNISARSLG
+596 VNVSARSMG

-630 HITPEAARARIE
+630 HITPQAARSRIQD
-642 GAIDKY
+642 AIDQY
-648 YASQKKGRCRRK
+648 YLSQKK
-660 INGTERITPMKQYD
+660 TTP
-674 YLIVGAGLYGAVF
+674 
-687 AQEAKKAGKKCLVI
+687 EARPAK
-701 DKRSHIAGNIYT
+701 
-713 EPVEGINVHRYGAHI
+713 
-728 FHTNN
+728 
-733 KAVWQYV
+733 
-740 NQFAEFNRY
+740 
-749 TNSPVANYH
+749 
-758 GEIYNLPFNMNTFNK
+758 GE
-773 MWGVV
+773 
-778 TPAEAKAKIE
+778 
-788 EQKKEA
+788 
-794 GITDP
+794 
-799 QNLEEQAIS
+799 
-808 LVGTDIYEKL
+808 
-818 IKGYT
+818 
-823 GKQWGRPCTEL
+823 
-834 PAFIIKRLPV
+834 
-844 RFTYDDNYFNAL
+844 
-856 YQGIP
+856 
-861 NGGYTA
+861 
-867 MVEKMLDGT
+867 
-876 EVRLNVDYL
+876 
-885 ADRENLNA
+885 
-893 LAEKVVYTGPVD
+893 
-905 AYFGY
+905 
-910 RLGAL
+910 
-915 QYRSV
+915 
-920 RFETEVLDTDNYQ
+920 
-933 GNAVV
+933 
-938 NYTDAE
+938 
-944 TPYTRIIEHKH
+944 
-955 FEFGTQPKTV
+955 
-965 ISREYSAEWK
+965 
-975 KGDEPYYPVNDEK
+975 
-988 NGALY
+988 
-993 AEYKKLA
+993 
-1000 DAEPGVI
+1000 
-1007 FGGRLGEYKYYD
+1007 
-1019 MDKVIEV
+1019 
-1026 ALDVAAKELK
+1026 

>member
-1 MKQKPRWTLEMLT
+1 MLT
-14 ASLAVLCGLLVL
+14 ACLAILCVLLML
-26 VLLIQRPTAW
+26 VLLVQRPAIW
-36 LALLA
+36 PV
-41 LVVLWG
+41 LVVLAAAWCIG
-47 VVVVLFRCQLRKWVA
+47 MGLFRYRLRSQLA
-62 RWMCGGSFEGSKL
+62 RWVCGGDFTKSKTK
-75 QFSLEPLSQ
+75 FSLEPLSQ
-84 PAALLSGETVL
+84 PVVLLSGETVL
-95 WYNAQFRTRL
+95 WYNDQFRQRML
-105 LNGQDAL
+105 GGQDLL
-112 VNRVQKVLPGLDLQQ
+112 VSRVQKVVPGLDLQQ
-127 CRKQEGQLLT
+127 ARTQEGQQLT
-137 LADGMWSV
+137 LADGVWSA
-145 HSSTVPGDAESM
+145 HSSTVPGDAETM
-157 TLLVLNEETALRKV
+157 TLVVFNEETALRRV

-193 FGDMLDSERARLL
+193 FSDMLDSERARLL
-206 EGINRTLEDMI
+206 EGINRVLEEMI
-217 GRGSGFLRRVASGRY
+217 GRGTGFLRRVASGRY
-232 IAVVEERQMEQFAN
+232 IAVVEERQLEQFAK

-376 RRDATLAGSLIDAL
+376 RRDATLASSLINAL
-390 CRAGQKDD
+390 VAAGQEDD
-398 FIDPKDALPI
+398 FIDPKGALPI

-421 QVGLVESKDILE
+421 QVNLVESKEILE

-447 VGYIENPA
+447 VGFIENPA

-483 PNRVEAEGLLSGI
+483 PNRVEAEGLLAGI

-545 VEKARMYKNCAISV
+545 VEAAQMYKNCAVSV
-559 SGEVAPEARVAIAQA
+559 SGEVPPEARVAIAQA
-574 ANDLLTIQGVDASF
+574 ANDLLTIQNVEASF

-630 HITPEAARARIE
+630 HITPEAARARIQT
-642 GAIDKY
+642 AIDQY
-648 YASQKKGRCRRK
+648 RESQKK
-660 INGTERITPMKQYD
+660 TSS
-674 YLIVGAGLYGAVF
+674 
-687 AQEAKKAGKKCLVI
+687 EA
-701 DKRSHIAGNIYT
+701 N
-713 EPVEGINVHRYGAHI
+713 
-728 FHTNN
+728 
-733 KAVWQYV
+733 
-740 NQFAEFNRY
+740 
-749 TNSPVANYH
+749 
-758 GEIYNLPFNMNTFNK
+758 
-773 MWGVV
+773 
-778 TPAEAKAKIE
+778 
-788 EQKKEA
+788 
-794 GITDP
+794 
-799 QNLEEQAIS
+799 
-808 LVGTDIYEKL
+808 
-818 IKGYT
+818 
-823 GKQWGRPCTEL
+823 
-834 PAFIIKRLPV
+834 
-844 RFTYDDNYFNAL
+844 
-856 YQGIP
+856 
-861 NGGYTA
+861 
-867 MVEKMLDGT
+867 
-876 EVRLNVDYL
+876 
-885 ADRENLNA
+885 
-893 LAEKVVYTGPVD
+893 
-905 AYFGY
+905 
-910 RLGAL
+910 
-915 QYRSV
+915 
-920 RFETEVLDTDNYQ
+920 
-933 GNAVV
+933 
-938 NYTDAE
+938 
-944 TPYTRIIEHKH
+944 
-955 FEFGTQPKTV
+955 
-965 ISREYSAEWK
+965 
-975 KGDEPYYPVNDEK
+975 
-988 NGALY
+988 
-993 AEYKKLA
+993 
-1000 DAEPGVI
+1000 AEP
-1007 FGGRLGEYKYYD
+1007 KKKD
-1019 MDKVIEV
+1019 NKP
-1026 ALDVAAKELK
+1026 

>member
-1 MKQKPRWTLEMLT
+1 MKHKPRWTLEMLT
-14 ASLAVLCGLLVL
+14 VSLAVLCALLTL
-26 VLLIQRPTAW
+26 VLLFQRPGIW
-36 LALLA
+36 VVLLA
-41 LVVLWG
+41 LVILWG
-47 VVVVLFRCQLRKWVA
+47 VCMVMFRYKLR
-62 RWMCGGSFEGSKL
+62 RWMAQWVCGGTFEKSKTR
-75 QFSLEPLSQ
+75 FSLEQLSQ

-95 WYNAQFRTRL
+95 WYNEQFRVRILGGVDVLTS
-105 LNGQDAL
+105 
-112 VNRVQKVLPGLDLQQ
+112 RVQKVLPGLDLQQ
-127 CRKQEGQLLT
+127 CRQQSGQLLT
-137 LADGMWSV
+137 FSDGAWSA

-157 TLLVLNEETALRKV
+157 TLLVLNEETALRRI

-206 EGINRTLEDMI
+206 EGINRILEDMI
-217 GRGSGFLRRVASGRY
+217 GRGNGFLRRVASGRY

-323 RSRIVADQL
+323 RSRFVADQL

-390 CRAGQKDD
+390 CAAGQRDD

-408 ISKRTLCIVVDTY
+408 ISKHTLCIVVDTY
-421 QVGLVESKDILE
+421 QVGLVESKEILE

-447 VGYIENPA
+447 VGYIEKPA

-496 MLDTRD
+496 MLDTQD

-540 AKADL
+540 AKSAL
-545 VEKARMYKNCAISV
+545 VEAAKMYRNCAISV
-559 SGEVAPEARVAIAQA
+559 GSEVPPEARVAVAQA
-574 ANDLLTIQGVDASF
+574 ANDLLRIQGVDASF
-588 VAVQVGTG
+588 VAVQAGSG
-596 VNISARSLG
+596 MNISARSLG

-619 GHQTMAAAQLK
+619 GHQTMAAAQLR
-630 HITPEAARARIE
+630 HITAQAARARIE
-642 GAIDKY
+642 TAIDNY
-648 YASQKKGRCRRK
+648 YASQKKS
-660 INGTERITPMKQYD
+660 
-674 YLIVGAGLYGAVF
+674 AV
-687 AQEAKKAGKKCLVI
+687 E
-701 DKRSHIAGNIYT
+701 D
-713 EPVEGINVHRYGAHI
+713 
-728 FHTNN
+728 N
-733 KAVWQYV
+733 K
-740 NQFAEFNRY
+740 
-749 TNSPVANYH
+749 H
-758 GEIYNLPFNMNTFNK
+758 
-773 MWGVV
+773 
-778 TPAEAKAKIE
+778 
-788 EQKKEA
+788 
-794 GITDP
+794 
-799 QNLEEQAIS
+799 
-808 LVGTDIYEKL
+808 
-818 IKGYT
+818 
-823 GKQWGRPCTEL
+823 
-834 PAFIIKRLPV
+834 
-844 RFTYDDNYFNAL
+844 
-856 YQGIP
+856 
-861 NGGYTA
+861 
-867 MVEKMLDGT
+867 
-876 EVRLNVDYL
+876 
-885 ADRENLNA
+885 
-893 LAEKVVYTGPVD
+893 
-905 AYFGY
+905 
-910 RLGAL
+910 
-915 QYRSV
+915 
-920 RFETEVLDTDNYQ
+920 
-933 GNAVV
+933 
-938 NYTDAE
+938 
-944 TPYTRIIEHKH
+944 
-955 FEFGTQPKTV
+955 
-965 ISREYSAEWK
+965 
-975 KGDEPYYPVNDEK
+975 
-988 NGALY
+988 
-993 AEYKKLA
+993 
-1000 DAEPGVI
+1000 
-1007 FGGRLGEYKYYD
+1007 
-1019 MDKVIEV
+1019 
-1026 ALDVAAKELK
+1026 

>member
-1 MKQKPRWTLEMLT
+1 MLT
-14 ASLAVLCGLLVL
+14 ACLAILCVLLML
-26 VLLIQRPTAW
+26 VLLVQRPAIW
-36 LALLA
+36 PV
-41 LVVLWG
+41 LVVLAAAWCIG
-47 VVVVLFRCQLRKWVA
+47 MGLFRYRLRSQLA
-62 RWMCGGSFEGSKL
+62 RWVCGGDFTKSKTK
-75 QFSLEPLSQ
+75 FSLEPLSQ
-84 PAALLSGETVL
+84 PVVLLSGETVL
-95 WYNAQFRTRL
+95 WYNDQFRQRML
-105 LNGQDAL
+105 GGQDLL
-112 VNRVQKVLPGLDLQQ
+112 VSRVQKVIPGLDLQQ
-127 CRKQEGQLLT
+127 ARTQEGQQLT
-137 LADGMWSV
+137 LADGVWSA
-145 HSSTVPGDAESM
+145 HSSTVPGDEETM
-157 TLLVLNEETALRKV
+157 TLVVFNEETALRRV

-193 FGDMLDSERARLL
+193 FSDMLDSERARLL
-206 EGINRTLEDMI
+206 EGINRVLEEMI
-217 GRGSGFLRRVASGRY
+217 GRGTGFLRRVASGRY
-232 IAVVEERQMEQFAN
+232 IAVVEERQLEQFAK

-376 RRDATLAGSLIDAL
+376 RRDATLASSLINAL
-390 CRAGQKDD
+390 VAAGQEDD
-398 FIDPKDALPI
+398 FIDPKGALPI

-421 QVGLVESKDILE
+421 QVNLVESKEILE

-447 VGYIENPA
+447 VGFIENPA

-483 PNRVEAEGLLSGI
+483 PNRVEAEGLLAGI

-545 VEKARMYKNCAISV
+545 VEAAQMYKNCAVSV
-559 SGEVAPEARVAIAQA
+559 SGEVPPEARVAIAQA
-574 ANDLLTIQGVDASF
+574 ANDLLTIQNVEASF

-630 HITPEAARARIE
+630 HITPEAARARIQT
-642 GAIDKY
+642 AIDQY
-648 YASQKKGRCRRK
+648 RESQKK
-660 INGTERITPMKQYD
+660 TSS
-674 YLIVGAGLYGAVF
+674 
-687 AQEAKKAGKKCLVI
+687 EA
-701 DKRSHIAGNIYT
+701 N
-713 EPVEGINVHRYGAHI
+713 
-728 FHTNN
+728 
-733 KAVWQYV
+733 
-740 NQFAEFNRY
+740 
-749 TNSPVANYH
+749 
-758 GEIYNLPFNMNTFNK
+758 
-773 MWGVV
+773 
-778 TPAEAKAKIE
+778 
-788 EQKKEA
+788 
-794 GITDP
+794 
-799 QNLEEQAIS
+799 
-808 LVGTDIYEKL
+808 
-818 IKGYT
+818 
-823 GKQWGRPCTEL
+823 
-834 PAFIIKRLPV
+834 
-844 RFTYDDNYFNAL
+844 
-856 YQGIP
+856 
-861 NGGYTA
+861 
-867 MVEKMLDGT
+867 
-876 EVRLNVDYL
+876 
-885 ADRENLNA
+885 
-893 LAEKVVYTGPVD
+893 
-905 AYFGY
+905 
-910 RLGAL
+910 
-915 QYRSV
+915 
-920 RFETEVLDTDNYQ
+920 
-933 GNAVV
+933 
-938 NYTDAE
+938 
-944 TPYTRIIEHKH
+944 
-955 FEFGTQPKTV
+955 
-965 ISREYSAEWK
+965 
-975 KGDEPYYPVNDEK
+975 
-988 NGALY
+988 
-993 AEYKKLA
+993 
-1000 DAEPGVI
+1000 AEP
-1007 FGGRLGEYKYYD
+1007 KKKD
-1019 MDKVIEV
+1019 NKP
-1026 ALDVAAKELK
+1026 

>member
-26 VLLIQRPTAW
+26 VLLVQRPTAW
-36 LALLA
+36 PALLA

-62 RWMCGGSFEGSKL
+62 RWMCGGSFEGSKP

-376 RRDATLAGSLIDAL
+376 RRDATLAGSLINAL
-390 CRAGQKDD
+390 IAAGQEDD
-398 FIDPKDALPI
+398 FIDPKGALPI
-408 ISKRTLCIVVDTY
+408 ISQRTLCIVVDTY
-421 QVGLVESKDILE
+421 QLGLVESREILE

-447 VGYIENPA
+447 VGFIEKA
-455 LVCHEPYSSSASE
+455 DLVCHEPYASSASE
-468 LVTELLQYV
+468 LVTEFLQYV
-477 GERDDK
+477 GDRDDK
-483 PNRVEAEGLLSGI
+483 PNRIEAEGLLSGI

-515 AALRRYGAETER
+515 AALRRYGAETEH

-533 VTMVEYN
+533 VSMVEYTT
-540 AKADL
+540 KAML
-545 VEKARMYKNCAISV
+545 VSEAQMYRGCAITV

-574 ANDLLTIQGVDASF
+574 ANDLLTIQNVEASF
-588 VAVQVGTG
+588 VAVQVGGG

-630 HITPEAARARIE
+630 HITPEAARSRIQT
-642 GAIDKY
+642 AIDQY
-648 YASQKKGRCRRK
+648 REAQKKS
-660 INGTERITPMKQYD
+660 
-674 YLIVGAGLYGAVF
+674 GLESG
-687 AQEAKKAGKKCLVI
+687 
-701 DKRSHIAGNIYT
+701 S
-713 EPVEGINVHRYGAHI
+713 
-728 FHTNN
+728 
-733 KAVWQYV
+733 
-740 NQFAEFNRY
+740 
-749 TNSPVANYH
+749 
-758 GEIYNLPFNMNTFNK
+758 
-773 MWGVV
+773 
-778 TPAEAKAKIE
+778 
-788 EQKKEA
+788 EQKKK
-794 GITDP
+794 D
-799 QNLEEQAIS
+799 
-808 LVGTDIYEKL
+808 
-818 IKGYT
+818 
-823 GKQWGRPCTEL
+823 KQ
-834 PAFIIKRLPV
+834 
-844 RFTYDDNYFNAL
+844 
-856 YQGIP
+856 
-861 NGGYTA
+861 
-867 MVEKMLDGT
+867 
-876 EVRLNVDYL
+876 
-885 ADRENLNA
+885 
-893 LAEKVVYTGPVD
+893 
-905 AYFGY
+905 
-910 RLGAL
+910 
-915 QYRSV
+915 
-920 RFETEVLDTDNYQ
+920 
-933 GNAVV
+933 
-938 NYTDAE
+938 
-944 TPYTRIIEHKH
+944 
-955 FEFGTQPKTV
+955 
-965 ISREYSAEWK
+965 
-975 KGDEPYYPVNDEK
+975 
-988 NGALY
+988 
-993 AEYKKLA
+993 
-1000 DAEPGVI
+1000 
-1007 FGGRLGEYKYYD
+1007 
-1019 MDKVIEV
+1019 
-1026 ALDVAAKELK
+1026 

>member
-1 MKQKPRWTLEMLT
+1 MLT
-14 ASLAVLCGLLVL
+14 ACLAILCVLLML
-26 VLLIQRPTAW
+26 VLLVQRPAIW
-36 LALLA
+36 PV
-41 LVVLWG
+41 LVVLAAAWCIG
-47 VVVVLFRCQLRKWVA
+47 MGLFRYRLRSQLA
-62 RWMCGGSFEGSKL
+62 RWVCGGDFTKSKTK
-75 QFSLEPLSQ
+75 FSLEPLSQ
-84 PAALLSGETVL
+84 PVVLLSGETVL
-95 WYNAQFRTRL
+95 WYNEEFRQRIL
-105 LNGQDAL
+105 GGQDLL
-112 VNRVQKVLPGLDLQQ
+112 VSRVQKIIPGLDLQLARTRQ
-127 CRKQEGQLLT
+127 GQQLT
-137 LADGMWSV
+137 LADGVWSA
-145 HSSTVPGDAESM
+145 HSSTVPGDAETM
-157 TLLVLNEETALRKV
+157 TLVVFNEETALRRV

-193 FGDMLDSERARLL
+193 FSDMLDSERARLL
-206 EGINRTLEDMI
+206 EGINRVLEEMI
-217 GRGSGFLRRVASGRY
+217 GRGTGFLRRVASGRY
-232 IAVVEERQMEQFAN
+232 IAVVEERQLEQFAK

-376 RRDATLAGSLIDAL
+376 RRDATLASSLINAL
-390 CRAGQKDD
+390 VAAGQEDD
-398 FIDPKDALPI
+398 FIDPKGALPI

-421 QVGLVESKDILE
+421 QVNLVESKEILE

-447 VGYIENPA
+447 VGFIENPA

-483 PNRVEAEGLLSGI
+483 PNRVEAEGLLAGI

-545 VEKARMYKNCAISV
+545 VEAAQMYKNCAVSV
-559 SGEVAPEARVAIAQA
+559 SGEVPPEARVAIAQA
-574 ANDLLTIQGVDASF
+574 ANDLLTIQNVEASF

-630 HITPEAARARIE
+630 HITPEAARARIQT
-642 GAIDKY
+642 AIDQDRE
-648 YASQKKGRCRRK
+648 SQKK
-660 INGTERITPMKQYD
+660 TSSE
-674 YLIVGAGLYGAVF
+674 
-687 AQEAKKAGKKCLVI
+687 
-701 DKRSHIAGNIYT
+701 
-713 EPVEGINVHRYGAHI
+713 
-728 FHTNN
+728 
-733 KAVWQYV
+733 
-740 NQFAEFNRY
+740 
-749 TNSPVANYH
+749 
-758 GEIYNLPFNMNTFNK
+758 
-773 MWGVV
+773 
-778 TPAEAKAKIE
+778 
-788 EQKKEA
+788 
-794 GITDP
+794 
-799 QNLEEQAIS
+799 
-808 LVGTDIYEKL
+808 
-818 IKGYT
+818 
-823 GKQWGRPCTEL
+823 
-834 PAFIIKRLPV
+834 
-844 RFTYDDNYFNAL
+844 
-856 YQGIP
+856 
-861 NGGYTA
+861 
-867 MVEKMLDGT
+867 
-876 EVRLNVDYL
+876 
-885 ADRENLNA
+885 
-893 LAEKVVYTGPVD
+893 
-905 AYFGY
+905 
-910 RLGAL
+910 
-915 QYRSV
+915 
-920 RFETEVLDTDNYQ
+920 
-933 GNAVV
+933 
-938 NYTDAE
+938 
-944 TPYTRIIEHKH
+944 
-955 FEFGTQPKTV
+955 
-965 ISREYSAEWK
+965 
-975 KGDEPYYPVNDEK
+975 
-988 NGALY
+988 
-993 AEYKKLA
+993 A
-1000 DAEPGVI
+1000 DAEP
-1007 FGGRLGEYKYYD
+1007 KKKD
-1019 MDKVIEV
+1019 NKP
-1026 ALDVAAKELK
+1026 

>member
-1 MKQKPRWTLEMLT
+1 MLT
-14 ASLAVLCGLLVL
+14 ACLAILCVLLML
-26 VLLIQRPTAW
+26 VLLVQRPAIW
-36 LALLA
+36 PV
-41 LVVLWG
+41 LVVLAAAWCIG
-47 VVVVLFRCQLRKWVA
+47 MGLFRYRLRSQLA
-62 RWMCGGSFEGSKL
+62 RWVCGGDFTKSKTK
-75 QFSLEPLSQ
+75 FSLEPLSQ
-84 PAALLSGETVL
+84 PVVLLSGETVL
-95 WYNAQFRTRL
+95 WYNDQFRQRML
-105 LNGQDAL
+105 GGQDLL
-112 VNRVQKVLPGLDLQQ
+112 VSRVQKVIPGLDLQQ
-127 CRKQEGQLLT
+127 ARTQEGQQLT
-137 LADGMWSV
+137 LADGVWSA
-145 HSSTVPGDAESM
+145 HSSTVPGDAETM
-157 TLLVLNEETALRKV
+157 TLVVFNEETALRRV

-193 FGDMLDSERARLL
+193 FSDMLDSERARLL
-206 EGINRTLEDMI
+206 EGINRVLEEMI
-217 GRGSGFLRRVASGRY
+217 GRGTGFLRRVASGRY
-232 IAVVEERQMEQFAN
+232 IAVVEERQLEQFAK

-376 RRDATLAGSLIDAL
+376 RRDTTLASSLINAL
-390 CRAGQKDD
+390 VAAGQEDD
-398 FIDPKDALPI
+398 FIDPKGALPI

-421 QVGLVESKDILE
+421 QVNLVESKEILE

-447 VGYIENPA
+447 VGFIENPA

-483 PNRVEAEGLLSGI
+483 PNRVEAEGLLAGI

-545 VEKARMYKNCAISV
+545 VEAAQMYKNCAVSV
-559 SGEVAPEARVAIAQA
+559 SGEVPPEARVAIAQA
-574 ANDLLTIQGVDASF
+574 ANDLLTIQNVEASF

-630 HITPEAARARIE
+630 HITPEAARARIQT
-642 GAIDKY
+642 AIDQY
-648 YASQKKGRCRRK
+648 RESQKK
-660 INGTERITPMKQYD
+660 TSSE
-674 YLIVGAGLYGAVF
+674 
-687 AQEAKKAGKKCLVI
+687 
-701 DKRSHIAGNIYT
+701 
-713 EPVEGINVHRYGAHI
+713 
-728 FHTNN
+728 
-733 KAVWQYV
+733 
-740 NQFAEFNRY
+740 
-749 TNSPVANYH
+749 
-758 GEIYNLPFNMNTFNK
+758 
-773 MWGVV
+773 
-778 TPAEAKAKIE
+778 
-788 EQKKEA
+788 
-794 GITDP
+794 
-799 QNLEEQAIS
+799 
-808 LVGTDIYEKL
+808 
-818 IKGYT
+818 
-823 GKQWGRPCTEL
+823 
-834 PAFIIKRLPV
+834 
-844 RFTYDDNYFNAL
+844 
-856 YQGIP
+856 
-861 NGGYTA
+861 
-867 MVEKMLDGT
+867 
-876 EVRLNVDYL
+876 
-885 ADRENLNA
+885 
-893 LAEKVVYTGPVD
+893 
-905 AYFGY
+905 
-910 RLGAL
+910 
-915 QYRSV
+915 
-920 RFETEVLDTDNYQ
+920 
-933 GNAVV
+933 
-938 NYTDAE
+938 
-944 TPYTRIIEHKH
+944 
-955 FEFGTQPKTV
+955 
-965 ISREYSAEWK
+965 
-975 KGDEPYYPVNDEK
+975 
-988 NGALY
+988 
-993 AEYKKLA
+993 A
-1000 DAEPGVI
+1000 DAEP
-1007 FGGRLGEYKYYD
+1007 KKKD
-1019 MDKVIEV
+1019 NKP
-1026 ALDVAAKELK
+1026 

>member
-14 ASLAVLCGLLVL
+14 AALAVLCGLLVL
-26 VLLIQRPTAW
+26 ALLWQRPAGW
-36 LALLA
+36 PVLAVLVA
-41 LVVLWG
+41 LWCVGMG
-47 VVVVLFRCQLRKWVA
+47 VFRYQLRRWTARWVA
-62 RWMCGGSFEGSKL
+62 GGSFENSRT
-75 QFSLEPLSQ
+75 QYSLESLSQ

-95 WYNAQFRTRL
+95 WYNDRFRTRL
-105 LNGQDAL
+105 LGGEDRLAA
-112 VNRVQKVLPGLDLQQ
+112 RAQKLLPGLDLQQ
-127 CRKQEGQLLT
+127 SRTEEGQQLN
-137 LADGMWSV
+137 LADGVWNV
-145 HSSTVPGDAESM
+145 HSSTVPGSSESM
-157 TLLVLNEETALRKV
+157 TLLLFNDETELRRV
-171 EAEYKASRP
+171 ETEYKASRP
-180 GYLVFLVDGYDDV
+180 GYMVFLVDGYDDV

-206 EGINRTLEDMI
+206 EGINRVLEDLI
-217 GRGSGFLRRVASGRY
+217 GRGTGFLRRVASGRY
-232 IAVVEERQMEQFAN
+232 IAVVEERHLEQFAK

-353 AIGSA
+353 AIGAA

-376 RRDATLAGSLIDAL
+376 QRDATLASSLIDAL
-390 CRAGQKDD
+390 CKAGQEDD
-398 FIDPKDALPI
+398 FIEPKGALPI

-421 QVGLVESKDILE
+421 QVGLVESREILE

-447 VGYIENPA
+447 VGFIENPA

-477 GERDDK
+477 GSRDDK

-545 VEKARMYKNCAISV
+545 VEKAQMYRSCAISV
-559 SGEVAPEARVAIAQA
+559 SGEVASEARVAVAQA

-588 VAVQVGTG
+588 VAVQVGSG

-630 HITPEAARARIE
+630 HITPEAARARIQT
-642 GAIDKY
+642 AIDEY
-648 YASQKKGRCRRK
+648 RESQKK
-660 INGTERITPMKQYD
+660 T
-674 YLIVGAGLYGAVF
+674 
-687 AQEAKKAGKKCLVI
+687 LVEV
-701 DKRSHIAGNIYT
+701 KP
-713 EPVEGINVHRYGAHI
+713 EPR
-728 FHTNN
+728 
-733 KAVWQYV
+733 
-740 NQFAEFNRY
+740 
-749 TNSPVANYH
+749 
-758 GEIYNLPFNMNTFNK
+758 
-773 MWGVV
+773 
-778 TPAEAKAKIE
+778 
-788 EQKKEA
+788 KKE
-794 GITDP
+794 
-799 QNLEEQAIS
+799 
-808 LVGTDIYEKL
+808 
-818 IKGYT
+818 
-823 GKQWGRPCTEL
+823 KQG
-834 PAFIIKRLPV
+834 
-844 RFTYDDNYFNAL
+844 
-856 YQGIP
+856 
-861 NGGYTA
+861 
-867 MVEKMLDGT
+867 
-876 EVRLNVDYL
+876 
-885 ADRENLNA
+885 
-893 LAEKVVYTGPVD
+893 
-905 AYFGY
+905 
-910 RLGAL
+910 
-915 QYRSV
+915 
-920 RFETEVLDTDNYQ
+920 
-933 GNAVV
+933 
-938 NYTDAE
+938 
-944 TPYTRIIEHKH
+944 
-955 FEFGTQPKTV
+955 
-965 ISREYSAEWK
+965 
-975 KGDEPYYPVNDEK
+975 
-988 NGALY
+988 
-993 AEYKKLA
+993 
-1000 DAEPGVI
+1000 
-1007 FGGRLGEYKYYD
+1007 
-1019 MDKVIEV
+1019 
-1026 ALDVAAKELK
+1026 

>member
-1 MKQKPRWTLEMLT
+1 MLT
-14 ASLAVLCGLLVL
+14 ACLAILCVLLML
-26 VLLIQRPTAW
+26 VLLVQRPAIW
-36 LALLA
+36 PV
-41 LVVLWG
+41 LVVLAAAWCIG
-47 VVVVLFRCQLRKWVA
+47 MGLFRYRLRSQLA
-62 RWMCGGSFEGSKL
+62 RWVCGGDFTKSKTK
-75 QFSLEPLSQ
+75 FSLEPLSQ
-84 PAALLSGETVL
+84 PVVLLSGETVL
-95 WYNAQFRTRL
+95 WYNDQFRQRML
-105 LNGQDAL
+105 GGQDLL
-112 VNRVQKVLPGLDLQQ
+112 VSRVQKVIPGLDLQQ
-127 CRKQEGQLLT
+127 ARTQEGQQLT
-137 LADGMWSV
+137 LADGVWSA
-145 HSSTVPGDAESM
+145 HSSTVPGDAETM
-157 TLLVLNEETALRKV
+157 TLVVFNEETALRRV

-193 FGDMLDSERARLL
+193 FSDMLDSERARLL
-206 EGINRTLEDMI
+206 EGINRVLEEMI
-217 GRGSGFLRRVASGRY
+217 GRGTGFLRRVASGRY
-232 IAVVEERQMEQFAN
+232 IAVVEERQLEQFAN

-376 RRDATLAGSLIDAL
+376 RRDATLASSLINAL
-390 CRAGQKDD
+390 VAAGQEDD
-398 FIDPKDALPI
+398 FIDPKGALPI

-421 QVGLVESKDILE
+421 QVNLVESKEILE

-447 VGYIENPA
+447 VGFIENPA

-483 PNRVEAEGLLSGI
+483 PNRVEAEGLLAGI

-545 VEKARMYKNCAISV
+545 VEAAQMYKNCAVSV
-559 SGEVAPEARVAIAQA
+559 SGEVPPEARVAIAQA
-574 ANDLLTIQGVDASF
+574 ANDLLTIQNVEASF

-630 HITPEAARARIE
+630 HITPEAARARIQT
-642 GAIDKY
+642 AIDQY
-648 YASQKKGRCRRK
+648 RESQKK
-660 INGTERITPMKQYD
+660 T
-674 YLIVGAGLYGAVF
+674 
-687 AQEAKKAGKKCLVI
+687 
-701 DKRSHIAGNIYT
+701 S
-713 EPVEGINVHRYGAHI
+713 
-728 FHTNN
+728 
-733 KAVWQYV
+733 
-740 NQFAEFNRY
+740 
-749 TNSPVANYH
+749 S
-758 GEIYNLPFNMNTFNK
+758 
-773 MWGVV
+773 
-778 TPAEAKAKIE
+778 
-788 EQKKEA
+788 EA
-794 GITDP
+794 G
-799 QNLEEQAIS
+799 
-808 LVGTDIYEKL
+808 
-818 IKGYT
+818 
-823 GKQWGRPCTEL
+823 
-834 PAFIIKRLPV
+834 
-844 RFTYDDNYFNAL
+844 
-856 YQGIP
+856 
-861 NGGYTA
+861 
-867 MVEKMLDGT
+867 
-876 EVRLNVDYL
+876 
-885 ADRENLNA
+885 
-893 LAEKVVYTGPVD
+893 
-905 AYFGY
+905 
-910 RLGAL
+910 
-915 QYRSV
+915 
-920 RFETEVLDTDNYQ
+920 
-933 GNAVV
+933 
-938 NYTDAE
+938 
-944 TPYTRIIEHKH
+944 
-955 FEFGTQPKTV
+955 
-965 ISREYSAEWK
+965 
-975 KGDEPYYPVNDEK
+975 
-988 NGALY
+988 
-993 AEYKKLA
+993 
-1000 DAEPGVI
+1000 AEP
-1007 FGGRLGEYKYYD
+1007 KKKD
-1019 MDKVIEV
+1019 NKP
-1026 ALDVAAKELK
+1026 